1 MRRKWVSKE
10 TWKLEAEDVGGG
22 EVGGVEIV
30 INLVFSLLVLH
41 KFHRNAFFLTD

>member
-22 EVGGVEIV
+22 EGRLVGW
-30 INLVFSLLVLH
+30 
-41 KFHRNAFFLTD
+41 R

>member
-22 EVGGVEIV
+22 GWWGGDSDKSRFLFTGVAQISQKR
-30 INLVFSLLVLH
+30 FLLG
-41 KFHRNAFFLTD
+41 

>member
-1 MRRKWVSKE
+1 MRRKWDSKE
-10 TWKLEAEDVGGG
+10 TWELEAEDIEGG

-41 KFHRNAFFLTD
+41 EFHRGAFFLAD